1 MTVLTGDIINNKI
14 ILLMP
19 KRTRAFRRERQ
30 KASRTLGDNVYNA
43 KKNKSVKKESWWKG
57 REAQHLI
64 PFSIGWDLGIPVNLL
79 NSSNNGT
86 MLPSGRVRAKPV
98 SDYIN
103 KKKFIR
109 ISHIEPGTGLDHKMY
124 SLTIFDYLNWLK
136 QNRVDLIKNFN
147 RITYVIRLATK
158 LKSKDAKSSTGYV
171 NYIKL
176 STLKNLYN
184 SKDAIIQEQYQ
195 KVSQYGHDGM
205 LKYNW

>member
-1 MTVLTGDIINNKI
+1 
-14 ILLMP
+14 MP
-19 KRTRAFRRERQ
+19 KIKRPKAYIEARR
-30 KASRTLGDNVYNA
+30 KASRTLGDNVYKA

-64 PFSIGWDLGIPVNLL
+64 PFSIGWDFGIPVNLL

-109 ISHIEPGTGLDHKMY
+109 ISHIEPGTGLDHKKY
-124 SLTIFDYLNWLK
+124 SENISDFLEWLESGEK
-136 QNRVDLIKNFN
+136 VDLIKNFN

-171 NYIKL
+171 NYIDI
-176 STLKNLYN
+176 STLKNLYK